1 MALAI
6 ISLHMLYSLIAFLL
20 DVFTGLVG
28 GACLLRLYMQWQ
40 RVPFAN
46 PLGRFVMALSNW
58 VVLPLRRMLPQALGW
73 DLSCLVAALLLE
85 LVQYGL
91 LWLLSGAQA
100 HALHIV
106 MLALL
111 GLARLVISGLSGLL
125 LVYAVLSW
133 VQNHSPLTD
142 LLERLCA
149 PLLRPLRRRMPLV
162 GGVDLSVLVLLVLL
176 QMAAMLL
183 GHAQWQAMQL

>member
-1 MALAI
+1 
-6 ISLHMLYSLIAFLL
+6 MLYSLIAFLL

-58 VVLPLRRMLPQALGW
+58 VVLPLRRMLPNVQRW
-73 DLSCLVAALLLE
+73 DVSSLAAALLLE

-91 LWLLSGAQA
+91 LWLLSGGHA
-100 HALHIV
+100 HAVHIV
-106 MLALL
+106 LLALL

-133 VQNHSPLTD
+133 VQNSTPLVD
-142 LLERLCA
+142 LLDRLCA
-149 PLLRPLRRRMPLV
+149 PLLRPVRRLVPLV
-162 GGVDLSVLVLLVLL
+162 GGVDLSVLVVLVLL
-176 QMAAMLL
+176 QVAAMLL
-183 GHAQWQAMQL
+183 GHLQWQAMQL